1 MNGSPVKKLL
11 ILIVPAVLLTAAY
24 LVVPRIGE
32 LPPAWHEILPYLPY
46 TIIAVGMFLSLN
58 FHRSR
63 VFFVLVILTSL
74 SWSCSGYLRNGL
86 TDFSARMV
94 YQALSF
100 LLPLNI
106 LLFCFMRERGVLSVG
121 GRLRLVFLA
130 LQAGLVT
137 WAVRSHQAGL
147 EQLLTRKFSSSPL
160 LDRLVVS
167 QAALAVFCIAF
178 LLMSL
183 RVMIRQSPVD
193 SGFLG
198 TLVAVGYVCT
208 RQGAPD
214 VTLSFVSAAGII
226 LALTV
231 LQDTYNMAFRDDLTG
246 LLSRRALNE
255 QLAALG
261 RKYVIAMVDVDHFKR
276 FNDTHGHDVGDQVLK
291 MVAGKIE
298 LVKGGGKPFRYGGE
312 EFTIVFPRKTMADT
326 FAHLD
331 ELRKAIAGYKIW
343 LRSADRPVKAKEGEK
358 KRSGGGGEIA
368 VSVTVSIGL
377 AESEEGHSPADILR
391 AADKALYRAKH
402 KGRNQVS
409 K

>member
-1 MNGSPVKKLL
+1 
-11 ILIVPAVLLTAAY
+11 
-24 LVVPRIGE
+24 
-32 LPPAWHEILPYLPY
+32 
-46 TIIAVGMFLSLN
+46 MFLSLN

-63 VFFVLVILTSL
+63 VFFALLNLAVIC
-74 SWSCSGYLRNGL
+74 WICSTYLRNGPA
-86 TDFSARMV
+86 DFSSRLTL
-94 YQALSF
+94 QAFSILVPF
-100 LLPLNI
+100 NL

-130 LQAGLVT
+130 CQAGIVAWFVRYDYTGVEQFLV
-137 WAVRSHQAGL
+137 
-147 EQLLTRKFSSSPL
+147 RKYVSSPL

-167 QAALAVFCIAF
+167 QAAMAVFAIAF
-178 LLMSL
+178 LLMMI
-183 RVMIRQSPVD
+183 RVLIRQSPID

-198 TLVAVGYVCT
+198 VLAAVAYICS

-214 VTLSFVSAAGII
+214 VTLSFISAGGII

-246 LLSRRALNE
+246 IPSRRALNE

-298 LVKGGGKPFRYGGE
+298 GVNGGGKPFRYGGE
-312 EFTIVFPRKTMADT
+312 EFTIVFPRKTMAET
-326 FAHLD
+326 IAHLE
-331 ELRKAIAGYKIW
+331 ELRTAIAGYKLW
-343 LRSADRPVKAKEGEK
+343 LRSADRPVKAIEGEK
-358 KRSGGGGEIA
+358 RRSGSGGETA

-377 AESEEGHSPADILR
+377 AESEEGLSPADILR

-409 K
+409 R